1 MILRCSS
8 LFLLNK
14 ITWLFCFMFTPEV
27 SAQTS
32 NFYDKIL
39 VNGHII
45 TVDKNFR
52 IAEAVAIRD
61 GRFIAIGS
69 NKAIESLADPN
80 VEVIDLKG
88 RTVVPGF
95 IDGHAHMD
103 REGLKFILPSLD
115 GVRSIDDILEVIKQ
129 EVEKKKPGE
138 WIVTMPIGDYPNYAG
153 GSDLLKEKRYPT
165 RWDLDRVAPDNPVY
179 IKGIWF
185 YWSGKPPIVSIANSY
200 ALKLAGITRDTQGL
214 HPGMTIVKEPDS
226 GEPNGIFEELGT
238 IGTIE
243 YSLMKIVPRFSHEQ
257 RVAAL
262 KYSMHQYNAAG
273 TTSIY
278 EGHGL
283 APAVIRAY
291 KELWENKEMS
301 VRSHLTVSPAW
312 DAVPGAHPEMVL
324 RDWAIYAGG
333 RGLGDDMLKIS
344 GIYTAVGS
352 SPQDNIRRKDS
363 PYPGWA
369 GYSVDSRLQERR
381 GSLYDLIL
389 AAARA
394 NLRANAITYF
404 PENFARYLNVFEQVN
419 RVVPITEKR
428 FVLEHLRFVTEAQQ
442 DLIKE
447 LGVVP
452 TVLPGKH
459 IWSSGLRSTRDS
471 DREEINS
478 YIPLKSF
485 VDKGIIFVLATD
497 NVPFRP
503 LHTLGAAITRKDG
516 VTGQV
521 IGPDQKISRADA
533 LRAFTINGAY
543 LSFEEHIK
551 GSIEVGKLA
560 DLAVLSAD
568 LLTVP
573 EDDIR
578 QIRVLMTMVGGKI
591 VFQQP

>member
-1 MILRCSS
+1 
-8 LFLLNK
+8 
-14 ITWLFCFMFTPEV
+14 MFTPEV

-32 NFYDKIL
+32 DFYDKIL

-45 TVDKNFR
+45 TVDKSFR

-138 WIVTMPIGDYPNYAG
+138 WIATMPIGDYPNYPG
-153 GSDLLKEKRYPT
+153 GSDRLKEKRYPT

-214 HPGMTIVKEPDS
+214 HPGMTIVKEPES

-262 KYSMHQYNAAG
+262 EYSMHQYNAAG

-352 SPQDNIRRKDS
+352 SLQDNIRRKDS
-363 PYPGWA
+363 PYPG
-369 GYSVDSRLQERR
+369 
-381 GSLYDLIL
+381 
-389 AAARA
+389 
-394 NLRANAITYF
+394 
-404 PENFARYLNVFEQVN
+404 
-419 RVVPITEKR
+419 
-428 FVLEHLRFVTEAQQ
+428 
-442 DLIKE
+442 
-447 LGVVP
+447 
-452 TVLPGKH
+452 
-459 IWSSGLRSTRDS
+459 
-471 DREEINS
+471 
-478 YIPLKSF
+478 
-485 VDKGIIFVLATD
+485 
-497 NVPFRP
+497 
-503 LHTLGAAITRKDG
+503 
-516 VTGQV
+516 
-521 IGPDQKISRADA
+521 
-533 LRAFTINGAY
+533 
-543 LSFEEHIK
+543 
-551 GSIEVGKLA
+551 
-560 DLAVLSAD
+560 
-568 LLTVP
+568 
-573 EDDIR
+573 
-578 QIRVLMTMVGGKI
+578 
-591 VFQQP
+591 